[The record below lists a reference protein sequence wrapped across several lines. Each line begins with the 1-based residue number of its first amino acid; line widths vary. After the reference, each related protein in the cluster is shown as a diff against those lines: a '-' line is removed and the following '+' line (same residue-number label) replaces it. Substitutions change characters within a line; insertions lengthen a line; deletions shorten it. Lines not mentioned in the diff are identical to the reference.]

1 MQSITWEAVWGL
13 FTDVFKRG
21 AKGKNVADIE
31 AIWDKYAKGLSYEKT
46 IEQVIERG
54 GGINAPEW
62 HTDGSDS
69 ADAGGELD
77 SSYKE

>member
-1 MQSITWEAVWGL
+1 MQSITWEAARGF

-21 AKGKNVADIE
+21 AKGKIVADIE

-46 IEQVIERG
+46 IEQVIERA

-62 HTDGSDS
+62 HIDGSDS